1 MFLHLQIIIRQF
13 NFASN
18 GIDILGIFI
27 VFLAGDKMFY
37 FTEEFVIK
45 GIRVPS
51 LFHLQFSWD
60 WDTGSTEAMVFFFFL
75 EYITSGS
82 DLVNRARERV
92 PSSREKSCVY
102 QNL

>member
-60 WDTGSTEAMVFFFFL
+60 WDTGSYGLFFFL